1 MSNLEDKA
9 ADIKSDAALE
19 RASIEHD
26 GTIFE
31 ERELDQDRFSVW
43 SVVGI
48 QYSCSAA
55 PLAICSFTY
64 LVAGVGGSS
73 YFTWCYLVAVV
84 GQLLVAASLAE
95 ISAILPHASGQ
106 VFWAGSLG
114 PPKLA
119 RFASYFVGAL
129 TFFGWTL
136 GVAGT
141 CVFTGEYIA
150 AFANLVVPTYLAKS
164 YHVFLISTA
173 NAVLAIVINVL
184 AVKLLHG
191 LNKTMIVLF
200 NAAAFYIFV
209 VLLVKAQPKVSAY
222 DALVKV
228 VNETGWSSNG
238 FVEEIPQPQRNVPIV
253 MFFTA
258 CLNAIT
264 GFVMV
269 IALAFCTVAPE
280 NLMEPL
286 AGVPILQI
294 AKDTWDNH
302 GWVITVAIIM
312 LLVPLNGAIAITTG
326 GSRLLW
332 AFAKCGGILGGR
344 RLGNTNVKLQVPANA
359 VCATAILALLLSLLL
374 FGPTTVLN
382 GIFGSLGICMAVSY
396 FLPILFMLLTD
407 RKTFDERRH
416 FNLGKWGRLINIA
429 ALVWLVVTVVSL
441 SLPLYSPVTMGNMNW
456 AGVVFLGLVVLLMGN
471 WVAVKDSY
479 TIPKPLCLA
488 VSRG

>member
-1 MSNLEDKA
+1 
-9 ADIKSDAALE
+9 
-19 RASIEHD
+19 
-26 GTIFE
+26 
-31 ERELDQDRFSVW
+31 
-43 SVVGI
+43 
-48 QYSCSAA
+48 
-55 PLAICSFTY
+55 
-64 LVAGVGGSS
+64 
-73 YFTWCYLVAVV
+73 
-84 GQLLVAASLAE
+84 
-95 ISAILPHASGQ
+95 
-106 VFWAGSLG
+106 
-114 PPKLA
+114 
-119 RFASYFVGAL
+119 
-129 TFFGWTL
+129 
-136 GVAGT
+136 VAGT

-150 AFANLVVPTYLAKS
+150 AFANLVVPNYLAKS

-228 VNETGWSSNG
+228 VNETGWSSDG
-238 FVEEIPQPQRNVPIV
+238 FVFLCGFLPGLLTVCLPDASAHLAEEIPQPQRNVPIV

-382 GIFGSLGICMAVSY
+382 GIFGSSGICMAVSY

-416 FNLGKWGRLINIA
+416 FNFGKWGRLINIA

-471 WVAVKDSY
+471 WVTVKDSY